1 MEMLKKLSQ
10 LFDIC
15 IYTASEKAYANSIL
29 DKIDPKHKY
38 FKHRLYRDK
47 CTKAVLENERTVYL
61 KDLRCIQGYS
71 LSSVIIVDN
80 SLLSFALQPENGVP
94 ISSYFYDP
102 QDIEL
107 KCLTSYLCHKV
118 HPSFDIRTANRDEF
132 KL

>member
-1 MEMLKKLSQ
+1 MEMLKKLAP

-47 CTKAVLENERTVYL
+47 CTRAVLENERTVYL

-71 LSSVIIVDN
+71 LSQVIIVDN
-80 SLLSFALQPENGVP
+80 SLLSFAM
-94 ISSYFYDP
+94 
-102 QDIEL
+102 
-107 KCLTSYLCHKV
+107 
-118 HPSFDIRTANRDEF
+118 
-132 KL
+132 